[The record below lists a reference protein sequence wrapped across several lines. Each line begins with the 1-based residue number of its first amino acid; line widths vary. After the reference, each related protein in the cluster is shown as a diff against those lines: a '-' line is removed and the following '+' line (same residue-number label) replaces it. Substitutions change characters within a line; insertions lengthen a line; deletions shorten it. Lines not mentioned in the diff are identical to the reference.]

1 MQITLVTGPG
11 PHPTHLVRGTAPL
24 RCAQAAAV
32 APAARVRAD
41 VRHQPFGR
49 ILKSGHFLSP
59 RPTQPKGGPV
69 IVLALALPLLMMA
82 ALFALDAFEDWLFPP
97 AEPED
102 ATHDLAP

>member
-1 MQITLVTGPG
+1 
-11 PHPTHLVRGTAPL
+11 
-24 RCAQAAAV
+24 AAV

-82 ALFALDAFEDWLFPP
+82 ALFALNAFEDWLFPP
-97 AEPED
+97 AED